1 MRGREESPEFE
12 AFLPADPG
20 STSAVILFFSL
31 TASGKRKQRASLGI
45 PRNEKGREKEQRRK
59 AKRTGKKEEKKAERR
74 VKRIEKKEEKKAE
87 RRVKRIEKKEEK
99 KRRGG

>member
-20 STSAVILFFSL
+20 STSAVIRFFSL
-31 TASGKRKQRASLGI
+31 TASGKRKQRASVGI
-45 PRNEKGREKEQRRK
+45 PRKEKGREKEQRRK

-74 VKRIEKKEEKKAE
+74 VKRIEKKEEKK
-87 RRVKRIEKKEEK
+87 RRRRAKRVSEKME
-99 KRRGG
+99 